1 MLEFF
6 PFKAYNLSLRVLFE
20 KAGFYRTKEDEKT
33 LKIVDEIAAN
43 STVISPK
50 DEQKQDVGF
59 RPTFKDTTANIEDEL
74 AECKRVY
81 FSFNFLNSY

>member
-1 MLEFF
+1 MFEFF

-20 KAGFYRTKEDEKT
+20 KAGFYRSKEDEKT

-43 STVISPK
+43 STVKSPK

-81 FSFNFLNSY
+81 FSPF